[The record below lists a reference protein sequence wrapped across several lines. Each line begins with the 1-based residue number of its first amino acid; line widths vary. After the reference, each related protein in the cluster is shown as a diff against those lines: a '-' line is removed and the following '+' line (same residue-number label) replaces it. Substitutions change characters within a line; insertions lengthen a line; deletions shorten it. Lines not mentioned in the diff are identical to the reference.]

1 MFKNILA
8 LMTESGGTPA
18 KQANSPYFWKI
29 EECDQ
34 RYGCD
39 LTQGVRYDRIGLPTW
54 GEIQQQQTHTRTS
67 LTLISHLL
75 VAGQGQDEGKA
86 RDERSSCTGCHVPPR
101 CSCMC
106 PESYLLQEE
115 YCLCPFSPS
124 PPLRPVATHVIIM
137 CGWVY
142 SEVFLRVYGFYLI
155 VHAN

>member
-1 MFKNILA
+1 M
-8 LMTESGGTPA
+8 
-18 KQANSPYFWKI
+18 
-29 EECDQ
+29 
-34 RYGCD
+34 
-39 LTQGVRYDRIGLPTW
+39 TQGVRYDRIGLPTW

-115 YCLCPFSPS
+115 YCLCPFPPS

-142 SEVFLRVYGFYLI
+142 SEFPCVSACLWVLFDSARQLNEQMSWRHCCTFSILET
-155 VHAN
+155 HE